1 MAKNYLLISLRV
13 TSIALL
19 VLLIIQLGV
28 IYNNDI
34 FNFWNIMGIIGDLRD
49 IFAYVMY
56 IALFGIFT
64 GISIAFSSIFGA
76 MGNAISPQYFLNF
89 VNSVFSNMVGNWFY
103 LPNYNPDTMEAI
115 PALIAPTLSESLS
128 GLQYLFA
135 MITEDLYMVILQIII
150 VLMFYHAIRGTF
162 TSDPGESIKVIVF
175 INLVIIIPL
184 FFRQIDIVLNM
195 FSTFFSNMPEWYTNI
210 MEKDLLQDPIFENI
224 NEMTFTE
231 FLTSNIFLTA
241 TTMFI
246 YLEFVFQLAYVDSVT
261 TPSVER
267 ELRLSRQID
276 VMHTEAEKAISRI
289 KAIEEMKREKKAQ
302 MRLNLTDEDRQKEKD
317 EKERLSISSM
327 MSDKSENVGFS
338 FIAELIAKKKA
349 EKNEQVI
356 MDAMKDTRRVAHYL
370 EKLFKQD
377 KEARNTLTAKTSAPK
392 SSRLIASTL
401 INMFT
406 RIILITAIMW
416 VVVHP
421 YNFFAFI
428 RSPDAILK
436 SVELQTVESTLSV
449 LLPFLLVIPMISSVI
464 RATKHNKL
472 KEILRLEELRRA
484 GLTEEELLALESSRG
499 IVDENEVQMAQDADA
514 AANRA

>member
-1 MAKNYLLISLRV
+1 MAKNYLLIGLRI

-19 VLLIIQLGV
+19 VLLIIQLGL
-28 IYNNDI
+28 IYNPEI
-34 FNFWNIMGIIGDLRD
+34 FNFWNIMSIIGDLRD

-56 IALFGIFT
+56 IALYGIFT
-64 GISIAFSSIFGA
+64 GISFGFSAVFSVLGA
-76 MGNAISPQYFLNF
+76 VFSADYFINF

-103 LPNYNPDTMEAI
+103 LPNYNPDTMVAT
-115 PALIAPTLSESLS
+115 PALLAPTLAESLS
-128 GLQYLFA
+128 GLQFLFA
-135 MITEDLYMVILQIII
+135 EITEDLYMVLLQICI
-150 VLMFYHAIRGTF
+150 VIMFYHALRGTI
-162 TSDPGESIKVIVF
+162 TSDPGQSIKVIVY
-175 INLVIIIPL
+175 INLIIIVPL

-195 FSTFFSNMPEWYTNI
+195 FSSFFAEMPEWYTNLI
-210 MEKDLLQDPIFENI
+210 EKDLLQPEIFVDI
-224 NEMTFTE
+224 KDLTFGG
-231 FLTSNIFLTA
+231 FLTSSIFLVA
-241 TTMFI
+241 TTMFV

-267 ELRLSRQID
+267 ELRLNRQID

-302 MRLNLTDEDRQKEKD
+302 KRLNITEEDRQAQKE
-317 EKERLSISSM
+317 EEERLSLSAL
-327 MSDKSENVGFS
+327 MSDKAESVGFS

-377 KEARNTLTAKTSAPK
+377 KEARNTLTAKAASPK
-392 SSRLIASTL
+392 ASRLIASTL
-401 INMFT
+401 INMLT
-406 RIILITAIMW
+406 RIVLITAIMW

-421 YNFFAFI
+421 YNFFAFLK
-428 RSPDAILK
+428 SPDAILK

-449 LLPFLLVIPMISSVI
+449 LLPFLLIIPMISSVI
-464 RATKHNKL
+464 RVTKHNKL
-472 KEILRLEELRRA
+472 KEMLRLEELQRA

-499 IVDENEVQMAQDADA
+499 VVDESGVQMAQDADA
-514 AANRA
+514 SASRA